1 MSKSKMPIDP
11 KELAPAAAGVV
22 IGIAILIGFGVL
34 ATILGLTLFVDSADI
49 PHQ

>member
-1 MSKSKMPIDP
+1 MPIDP

-34 ATILGLTLFVDSADI
+34 ASILGLTLFVDSADI

>member
-1 MSKSKMPIDP
+1 MPIDP

-22 IGIAILIGFGVL
+22 IGIIILVGFGVL
-34 ATILGLTLFVDSADI
+34 ASLIGLTLFVDSANI